1 MTNNQPESIV
11 RCTSCGEVIE
21 PPYKGHHCTVTI
33 GYSSNSVSYF
43 DLAKAL
49 DDLILQ
55 DAPPPLADDD
65 LTARMVAE
73 RAGCEKQ
80 KARKMLIK
88 WAADGKAEYIGKRRE
103 PSGQSVDAWRLKGN
117 E

>member
-1 MTNNQPESIV
+1 MADNP
-11 RCTSCGEVIE
+11 
-21 PPYKGHHCTVTI
+21 
-33 GYSSNSVSYF
+33 VS
-43 DLAKAL
+43 LSELEKAL
-49 DDLILQ
+49 DALILQ
-55 DAPPPLADDD
+55 DAPLPLADGDI
-65 LTARMVAE
+65 TARMVAE

-88 WAADGKAEYIGKRRE
+88 WTADGKAEYIGKRRE

>member
-1 MTNNQPESIV
+1 M
-11 RCTSCGEVIE
+11 
-21 PPYKGHHCTVTI
+21 
-33 GYSSNSVSYF
+33 
-43 DLAKAL
+43 
-49 DDLILQ
+49 
-55 DAPPPLADDD
+55 LADGDI
-65 LTARMVAE
+65 TARMVAE
-73 RAGCEKQ
+73 RANCEKQ